1 MRSALQG
8 LVEMDDRESETADD
22 RYSVEAIVTEE
33 GVDGLEEAWNRLSAS
48 SDSPNV
54 FTTYGWYRAWLRRLI
69 ADEGRERLQPY
80 VLAIKREGAIV
91 GISPLV
97 RRVVSRFG
105 FRVRK
110 LEFLTHHADYNDFV
124 VGGDVR
130 ALTREA
136 MEFLARSAHD
146 WDFVDLRE
154 LRDDGGR
161 LAIMESA
168 AAGAGL
174 SYRLFS
180 ESDRCPYMPIDSP
193 WSETRKKKHLRFAR
207 YASLGIEKKADEG
220 FRVRVIE
227 QPHRE
232 EDLLE
237 RMIAVDVQE
246 KIDGSF
252 SGSFIGTFREVFR
265 SLIDDLGPRGLFVVV
280 VAEKGNQ
287 LVSWLLLFRNGTK
300 LWDYQTAYDHAF
312 GKFSPGTILI
322 SAAIDYGFE
331 NGCDEFDFLRG
342 MDWYKTRWTSEFHC
356 NQRMIAWNRRWMSRL
371 GAFAYFDLNL
381 GRRR

>member
-1 MRSALQG
+1 
-8 LVEMDDRESETADD
+8 MDDRESAKADD
-22 RYSVEAIVTEE
+22 RYSVEAVVTEE
-33 GVDGLEEAWNRLSAS
+33 GLDRLEDDWNRLSTS

-54 FTTYGWYRAWLRRLI
+54 FTTYAWYRAWLRRLI

-80 VLAIKREGAIV
+80 VLVIKREGAIV

-97 RRVVSRFG
+97 RRVISRFG

-110 LEFLTHHADYNDFV
+110 LEFLTHHADYNDLI
-124 VGGDVR
+124 VGENVR

-154 LRDDGGR
+154 LRDDSNR
-161 LAIMESA
+161 LAITESA
-168 AAGAGL
+168 TAGAGL
-174 SYRLFS
+174 LHRLSS
-180 ESDRCPYMPIDSP
+180 EPDGCPYMPIDAP
-193 WSETRKKKHLRFAR
+193 WSEFRKKKHLRFAR
-207 YASLGIEKKADEG
+207 YASLGIEKRTDDG
-220 FRVRVIE
+220 FRVRVID

-232 EDLLE
+232 KDLLE
-237 RMIAVDVQE
+237 RMIEVDAQ
-246 KIDGSF
+246 KNIDGSF

-265 SLIDDLGPRGLFVVV
+265 SLIDDLGPRGLFAVV
-280 VAEKGNQ
+280 VAKKGDR

-322 SAAIDYGFE
+322 STAIDYGFE
-331 NGCDEFDFLRG
+331 HGCDEFDFLRG
-342 MDWYKTRWTSEFHC
+342 MDWYKTRWTSQFHL
-356 NQRMIAWNRRWMSRL
+356 NQRMIFWNWRWISRL
-371 GAFAYFDLNL
+371 GAFAYFKLHL
-381 GRRR
+381 GRR